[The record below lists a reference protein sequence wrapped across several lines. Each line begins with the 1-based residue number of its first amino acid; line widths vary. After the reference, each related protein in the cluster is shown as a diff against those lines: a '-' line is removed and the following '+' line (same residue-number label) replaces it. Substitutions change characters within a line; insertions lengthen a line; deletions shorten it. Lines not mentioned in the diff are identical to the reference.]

1 MIQCD
6 KLLGLGLAERRDV
19 LEKSG
24 LCTFCLKHSAEFE
37 CYGKGGLSKPRC
49 TRNGCDGEHTPNVH
63 RLLGEDDA
71 KVNFIAGIE
80 GEEEYETVYEAGN
93 EHEVECEYERE
104 YEDGGLWVGT
114 VGAVEMLEWGG
125 GASGTTD
132 ATASVLNGGHPDEV
146 RDNDQAEQKGDF
158 QVNEDPEEEPAG
170 DGWWD
175 LETECTGLE
184 DAEVGT
190 SQAEPFRR
198 PPYGATRFGHPTAAG
213 EQRARKKQETAA
225 DQQREEARQ
234 NARLRQMLN
243 SGPSSEDED
252 ETQHGRWMLDLYE
265 PP

>member
-49 TRNGCDGEHTPNVH
+49 TRDGEHTPNVH

-71 KVNFIAGIE
+71 KVKFIAGVE
-80 GEEEYETVYEAGN
+80 GEEEYETGDEAGN
-93 EHEVECEYERE
+93 EHEVECEYEWE

-114 VGAVEMLEWGG
+114 VGAVEVLEWGG
-125 GASGTTD
+125 EASGTTD
-132 ATASVLNGGHPDEV
+132 ATASVLNGGHPEEV
-146 RDNDQAEQKGDF
+146 GDNDQAEQEGDF
-158 QVNEDPEEEPAG
+158 QVNGDPEEEPAG

-175 LETECTGLE
+175 LEMEDPGLE
-184 DAEVGT
+184 DVEVGT
-190 SQAEPFRR
+190 SQVEPLRC
-198 PPYGATRFGHPTAAG
+198 PPYGASRLSHLTAAG
-213 EQRARKKQETAA
+213 EQRTRKKQKTTA
-225 DQQREEARQ
+225 DQQWEEARQ
-234 NARLRQMLN
+234 NARLRQMLG

-252 ETQHGRWMLDLYE
+252 EDEGQHGRWTLKLYE